1 MTTTD
6 KLIAKQKELIEYLDN
21 FFEWEYFIPSS
32 EAKQAYLL
40 MKSEIASL
48 EQELVEQ
55 KPDLTAEEKERIIN
69 EWRKDSSIL
78 VHVPEPD
85 PRDELRKFV
94 DWFNETFDEY
104 IDKDEDIISEY
115 LQQKGE

>member
-1 MTTTD
+1 
-6 KLIAKQKELIEYLDN
+6 
-21 FFEWEYFIPSS
+21 
-32 EAKQAYLL
+32 
-40 MKSEIASL
+40 MKSPEEILKKYGIQPQSGSIIKAMH
-48 EQELVEQ
+48 EYAQQQ

-85 PRDELRKFV
+85 LRDELRKFI